1 MGKDFRLGLV
11 AGVVLAGVALIWVAT
26 RPSLSPQAVEAQNFA
41 SLRQSMQD
49 SAPAEQPA
57 EDTLSPGNSR
67 AAQTVPVA
75 DLTAATGERQ
85 RTVPAE
91 THSVAETKNPSPVP
105 ASITGV
111 SAPSAPPGIGDL
123 TIHELSEPIKTTKF
137 HIVRRGESLS
147 AISQQYY
154 GSSNQWRK
162 ILSANQ
168 KAVKDSN
175 RIAPGTKL
183 IIPD

>member
-49 SAPAEQPA
+49 FAPAEQPA
-57 EDTLSPGNSR
+57 EDTLSLGNSR
-67 AAQTVPVA
+67 AAQTIPLA
-75 DLTAATGERQ
+75 DVTAATGERQ
-85 RTVPAE
+85 RTLPAE
-91 THSVAETKNPSPVP
+91 TRNPSPLP

-111 SAPSAPPGIGDL
+111 PAPSAPPGIGDL